1 MNPEIKNY
9 IDEEIRKSDLR
20 LQAESERILRIT
32 SESRL
37 NFYKK
42 LLIAV
47 VVIIAIS
54 VPAILS
60 FLFSRQ
66 NAADLARLEEKIE
79 KQRIEVSEGLERKG
93 EAFGQRLNSAIDS
106 MSFESRRG
114 QIELPK
120 SQKKSPRVSATLNGK
135 PLEGQVLDLSSSSY
149 YANIAI
155 INDGDGTA
163 NGVELTLYCTDSTYF
178 DKLNALG
185 YSWERL
191 LSVDEPPYKAE
202 YKLRYQKKII
212 LPPQESFPVYIGSQS
227 DLQVVQAN
235 VMLKVSFEQGYP
247 KRFSFKLKY
256 MK

>member
-79 KQRIEVSEGLERKG
+79 KQRIEVNEGLERKG

-114 QIELPK
+114 Q
-120 SQKKSPRVSATLNGK
+120 
-135 PLEGQVLDLSSSSY
+135 D
-149 YANIAI
+149 
-155 INDGDGTA
+155 
-163 NGVELTLYCTDSTYF
+163 
-178 DKLNALG
+178 
-185 YSWERL
+185 
-191 LSVDEPPYKAE
+191 
-202 YKLRYQKKII
+202 
-212 LPPQESFPVYIGSQS
+212 
-227 DLQVVQAN
+227 
-235 VMLKVSFEQGYP
+235 
-247 KRFSFKLKY
+247 
-256 MK
+256 